1 MAITIFITFVL
12 AIASFHFNHQLKKFN
27 DIRIII
33 NTLFEVYGKF
43 EAFVDNDIKDTNH
56 TLAAEILAVE
66 KLHDSN
72 EYISEQV
79 QKLRQLRHLY
89 FKHSSTED
97 IHVHKE
103 DIEREI
109 KEINFKRLKR
119 GFTLL
124 AYLNIKP

>member
-1 MAITIFITFVL
+1 MVLTIIITFL
-12 AIASFHFNHQLKKFN
+12 CAIFSFHFNHQLKKFN

-43 EAFVDNDIKDTNH
+43 EAFVDNDIKDTNQ
-56 TLAAEILAVE
+56 TLASEILAIE

-79 QKLRQLRHLY
+79 QKLRQLRRIY
-89 FKHSSTED
+89 FKHSSTE
-97 IHVHKE
+97 HVSSYKE
-103 DIEREI
+103 EIERAI
-109 KEINFKRLKR
+109 KEINFKRLRR